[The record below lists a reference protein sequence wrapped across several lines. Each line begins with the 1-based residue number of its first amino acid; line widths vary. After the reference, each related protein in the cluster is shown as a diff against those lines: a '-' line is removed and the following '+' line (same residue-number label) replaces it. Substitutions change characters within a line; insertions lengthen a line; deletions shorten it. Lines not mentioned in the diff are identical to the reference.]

1 MNKIHLIT
9 VFIFSLSFT
18 LNADILIKNGNIYSG
33 DSAPFIGDIY
43 IKDGKVH
50 SIGSLNIKASKCRYL
65 N

>member
-43 IKDGKVH
+43 IKDGKIN
-50 SIGSLNIKASKCRYL
+50 SIG
-65 N
+65 